1 MTKTIY
7 IEDVSLTG
15 VCVMAGGIGKALK
28 GFFFE
33 QNDDEEED
41 DELDVVETPEPK
53 VAKKGKQS
61 VVEAIP
67 VAPAPIPE
75 LKINK
80 DIVESIKHA
89 LEENKL
95 KGYNYYEFMSAVEQQ
110 TEIASEQKKFQIVF
124 SVVKSMGITK
134 DQLVSTADHYLK
146 IVEKHKEAFDGKVA
160 TEEEA
165 KVARVKVE
173 ADNIESVITAKSE
186 QIEKLKQE
194 IDDLSKKKISAMNM
208 AQTNEVEI
216 LQIKQ
221 DGNVAYKLF
230 ADQIKDGKNKIIQY
244 ISEEK

>member
-1 MTKTIY
+1 M
-7 IEDVSLTG
+7 
-15 VCVMAGGIGKALK
+15 GGIGKALK

-33 QNDDEEED
+33 QNEEDEED
-41 DELDVVETPEPK
+41 DLDVLDAPEPK
-53 VAKKGKQS
+53 VMTKGTQS
-61 VVEAIP
+61 VVETTP
-67 VAPAPIPE
+67 VASAPTPE

-80 DIVESIKHA
+80 DIVDSIKKA

-110 TEIASEQKKFQIVF
+110 NEIASEQKKFQIVF
-124 SVVKSMGITK
+124 SVVKGMGVTK

-146 IVEKHKEAFDGKVA
+146 IVEKHKIEFDAKVA
-160 TEEEA
+160 SEEEA
-165 KVARVKVE
+165 KVTRVRTE
-173 ADNIESVITAKSE
+173 ADNIEAGITAKTE

-194 IDDLSKKKISAMNM
+194 IEVLHKKKVEALNV
-208 AQTNEVEI
+208 AQTNDVDL

-244 ISEEK
+244 IS